1 MGLRLRARVLALTAA
16 ASVAMLAVLVLPAAP
31 ASAATVS
38 AQLTLN
44 GVSFNGATVSVL
56 TVNAG
61 DSIVFAAGSDTL
73 SVRLHVGTLP
83 GASDATLYAIKTET
97 VSFPAAGSFGFSW
110 TATPLIGHAVN
121 QDASVQVN
129 GPSSSPPPSSSSAT
143 SPSPSSSS
151 SAPGASP
158 SSSVAGVSASRT
170 PGASGSRAG
179 FTAAPDGGLLG
190 LNSSAAGSTT
200 AAGRTT
206 TSGGQ
211 SSSSA
216 AGAALPTDAT
226 PGAALQA
233 DIGHSSTSQP
243 TALAIVS
250 ILALA
255 GVLASYAYLYFGR
268 RLTGLH

>member
-16 ASVAMLAVLVLPAAP
+16 ASGGALAVLVLPAAS

-44 GVSFNGATVSVL
+44 GVSVNGAMVSVL
-56 TVNAG
+56 TVSAG

-83 GASDATLYAIKTET
+83 GASDATLNAIKTET

-110 TATPLIGHAVN
+110 TATPLLGHPVN
-121 QDASVQVN
+121 HDGSVQVN
-129 GPSSSPPPSSSSAT
+129 GPPSSPPPSSSSAGS
-143 SPSPSSSS
+143 SPPSSS

-179 FTAAPDGGLLG
+179 FTAAPDG
-190 LNSSAAGSTT
+190 T
-200 AAGRTT
+200 ATN
-206 TSGGQ
+206 GGH

-216 AGAALPTDAT
+216 AGAALPADAT